1 MRSKPS
7 MASATATEKPDR
19 RWFGRAGV
27 QEAEHGGRRRWL
39 PGSRLGRLIIALNLV
54 GLVILIVGVMVLNE
68 FRQGLIQART
78 DSLRI
83 QGQFMDELLVISATS
98 GDPEPSMDTEMA
110 SQLLQ
115 VLSIPSSQRVRLFD
129 RRGKVIF
136 DSDLVADKVE
146 QTVLPP
152 ARRRGEKPFKL
163 PSPLPRVPES
173 KREAAARAALD
184 REVRAALGGQTVV
197 GGLRTTAA
205 GERVVSVSL
214 PVQHEKAVLGVLT
227 LEAGDIDKIIAAQ
240 RLAMIPFIL
249 MAVVASVFTSLLL
262 SALIAQPVLR
272 LARAAD
278 RVRQARARAI
288 SLPDLAK
295 RDDELGD
302 LTRSLEAMTDALST
316 RIDAIESFAADVAHE
331 IRNPLTSIR
340 SAIDTLPLVKDE
352 TKRERLNAILQQ
364 DIQRLD
370 RLITD
375 ISNASRLDAE
385 LSREPPRAFDLSRL
399 LSEFVGHYNASAR
412 KGDAQVAFQDAS
424 DDGPLLVSGR
434 EGPIGQ
440 VFRNLIDN
448 ARSFSP
454 PGGSV
459 RVKVGRAGRRVT
471 ATVDDDGPGVPPD
484 NLETVFERFYTS
496 RPKGAAFGHNSGLGL
511 SIARQIVEAHGGRIW
526 AENRLDAAGEVIGA
540 RFAVE
545 FPEAHPHRPPQRHGP
560 HGQDRDKQERDGPDR
575 HGPDR
580 HGPDRHGSGR

>member
-1 MRSKPS
+1 

-19 RWFGRAGV
+19 RWFGKADAGRAQRDGP
-27 QEAEHGGRRRWL
+27 RRWL

-68 FRQGLIQART
+68 FRAGLIQART

-83 QGQFMDELLVISATS
+83 QGQFMDEVLEISVTR
-98 GDPEPSMDTEMA
+98 GDPEPYMDADMA

-115 VLSIPSSQRVRLFD
+115 VLSIPSSQRVRLFG
-129 RRGKVIF
+129 RRGQVVF

-152 ARRRGEKPFKL
+152 ARKRGEKPPAPFHLL
-163 PSPLPRVPES
+163 PVEPEA
-173 KREAAARAALD
+173 KREAKARAALD
-184 REVRAALGGQTVV
+184 REVQAALRGQTVAR
-197 GGLRTTAA
+197 GLRTTAA

-227 LEAGDIDKIIAAQ
+227 LEAGDIDQIITAQ
-240 RLAMIPFIL
+240 RMAMIPFIL

-288 SLPDLAK
+288 SLPDLAR

-352 TKRERLNAILQQ
+352 TKRARLNAILQQ

-385 LSREPPRAFDLSRL
+385 LSREPPRAFDLARL
-399 LSEFVGHYNASAR
+399 LSEFVAHYNASAR
-412 KGDAQVAFQDAS
+412 KGDAPVEFQAS
-424 DDGPLLVSGR
+424 DDDGPLLVSGR

-459 RVKVGRAGRRVT
+459 RVRVGRIGRGIT
-471 ATVDDDGPGVPPD
+471 AAVDDNGPGIPPD

-526 AENRLDAAGEVIGA
+526 AENRLDDDGRTAGA

-545 FPEAHPHRPPQRHGP
+545 FPEAHPHRPAIRHG
-560 HGQDRDKQERDGPDR
+560 DR
-575 HGPDR
+575 HGDR
-580 HGPDRHGSGR
+580 

>member
-1 MRSKPS
+1 

-27 QEAEHGGRRRWL
+27 QAAEHGGPRRWL

-68 FRQGLIQART
+68 FRQGLIQARS

-83 QGQFMDELLVISATS
+83 QGQFMDELLVISATT
-98 GDPEPSMDTEMA
+98 GEPEPAMDEVMA

-115 VLSIPSSQRVRLFD
+115 VLSIPTSQRVRLFD
-129 RRGKVIF
+129 RNGRLIF
-136 DSDLVADKVE
+136 DSDLVADKV
-146 QTVLPP
+146 QRSALPP
-152 ARRRGEKPFKL
+152 AHKRGEKPFRL
-163 PSPLPRVPES
+163 PQLLPIEPEA
-173 KREAAARAALD
+173 KREAEARAALQH
-184 REVRAALGGQTVV
+184 EVRAALDGQTVPGV
-197 GGLRTTAA
+197 LRTTAA

-227 LEAGDIDKIIAAQ
+227 LEAGDIDQIIAAQ
-240 RLAMIPFIL
+240 RMAMIPFIL

-288 SLPDLAK
+288 SLPDLAR

-352 TKRERLNAILQQ
+352 TKRERLFSILQQ

-385 LSREPPRAFDLSRL
+385 LSREPPRAFDLARL
-399 LSEFVGHYNASAR
+399 LSEFVAHYNASAR
-412 KGDAQVAFQDAS
+412 KGDAGVEFEAPVE
-424 DDGPLLVSGR
+424 DGLLVSGR

-448 ARSFSP
+448 SRSFSP
-454 PGGSV
+454 AGGSV
-459 RVKVGRAGRRVT
+459 RVKVGRVGRKVV
-471 ATVDDDGPGVPPD
+471 ATVDDDGPGIPPD

-496 RPKGAAFGHNSGLGL
+496 RPKGAAFGSNSGLGL

-526 AENRLDAAGEVIGA
+526 AENRLDGEGKVEGA

-545 FPEAHPHRPPQRHGP
+545 FPEAHAHRPPPRHGP
-560 HGQDRDKQERDGPDR
+560 HAQERDGPDR
-575 HGPDR
+575 HG
-580 HGPDRHGSGR
+580 SGR

>member
-1 MRSKPS
+1 MRSKPY

-27 QEAEHGGRRRWL
+27 PTAERGGRRRWL

-54 GLVILIVGVMVLNE
+54 GLIILIVGVLVLNE

-83 QGQFMDELLVISATS
+83 QGEFMDELLTLNATT
-98 GDPEPSMDTEMA
+98 GDPEPSLDAETA
-110 SQLLQ
+110 SELLQ
-115 VLSIPSSQRVRLFD
+115 VLSIPSSQRVRLFSRND
-129 RRGKVIF
+129 KLIF
-136 DSDLVADKVE
+136 DSYLVADKVE
-146 QTVLPP
+146 ERALPP
-152 ARRRGEKPFKL
+152 ARKRGEKPVQ
-163 PSPLPRVPES
+163 LPRFWLFDSEA
-173 KREAAARAALD
+173 KREAEARAGLE
-184 REVRAALGGQTVV
+184 REVKAVIAGQTVP
-197 GGLRTTAA
+197 GRLRSTAA

-214 PVQHEKAVLGVLT
+214 PVRHERAILGVLT
-227 LEAGDIDKIIAAQ
+227 LEAGDVDKIIAAQ

-249 MAVVASVFTSLLL
+249 VAVVASVFTSLLL
-262 SALIAQPVLR
+262 SAMIAQPVLR

-295 RDDELGD
+295 REDELGD

-352 TKRERLNAILQQ
+352 AKRERLNAILQQ

-399 LSEFVGHYNASAR
+399 LSEFVAHYNASAR
-412 KGDAQVAFQDAS
+412 KGDAPVEFEETG
-424 DDGPLLVSGR
+424 DDGAILVSGR

-454 PGGSV
+454 PGGGV
-459 RVKVGRAGRRVT
+459 RVQVGRLGRKVQ
-471 ATVDDDGPGVPPD
+471 ATVDDDGPGIPPD
-484 NLETVFERFYTS
+484 NLETIFERFYTS

-511 SIARQIVEAHGGRIW
+511 SIARLIVEAHGGRIW
-526 AENRLDAAGEVIGA
+526 AENRQDAEGKVTGA

-545 FPEAHPHRPPQRHGP
+545 FPEAPVHRPPGWHGLGP
-560 HGQDRDKQERDGPDR
+560 DRDGPDR
-575 HGPDR
+575 HGSDR
-580 HGPDRHGSGR
+580 HGPDRGQGR